1 MPGLITLGNKPM
13 GQSPDSF
20 DEFMRRYPEYQ
31 STAEAFCKQKPRT
44 VSEIGLLY
52 VGQREMAGTTPED
65 DTIETI
71 GTEDATTCHMV
82 VLRHTGSGAVCV
94 SHFDGC
100 GTEKAVNDM
109 IDIVNNLSSDKP
121 QGRLELHL
129 FGGFCD
135 DDETSGKLSKNVIKA
150 FHQSKEEIYLMT
162 ACISDWNN
170 VRKERKSWPIVYG
183 IAVNVKSGNIVR
195 AQFTSHGPDQPI
207 RHARHFTGSEE
218 VLNIYDPKSK
228 LLKIGPFEYTT
239 IGEIEI
245 LCGIPDRFLL
255 ENFSTS
261 PDQEPTHFIDNV
273 RAALKQIRDH
283 PDPMKTVFKNGKPR
297 CYRLQSDGKWTKAD
311 P

>member
-1 MPGLITLGNKPM
+1 MHYSALSNISV
-13 GQSPDSF
+13 QQW
-20 DEFMRRYPEYQ
+20 E

-135 DDETSGKLSKNVIKA
+135 DDETSRKLSKNVIKA

-183 IAVNVKSGNIVR
+183 IAVN
-195 AQFTSHGPDQPI
+195 
-207 RHARHFTGSEE
+207 